1 MEKLLKKIL
10 TVIKKKPDSSQ
21 AYEDL
26 YYMCEEAMKTDEA
39 LAVKYLKLLS
49 QVIENR
55 IPKTKEDK
63 MLRFLFGLHKRSC
76 SPSHRL
82 TLIPICF
89 TSNGTES
96 LRRSFILHG
105 DLY

>member
-10 TVIKKKPDSSQ
+10 TTIKKKPDGSQ

-49 QVIENR
+49 QVSKIGFR
-55 IPKTKEDK
+55 RPKKT
-63 MLRFLFGLHKRSC
+63 RC
-76 SPSHRL
+76 
-82 TLIPICF
+82 
-89 TSNGTES
+89 
-96 LRRSFILHG
+96 
-105 DLY
+105 